1 MIRFMKYLLLF
12 LTPLLYAQEA
22 PKILVHSAINI
33 AVAANVSYAIH
44 ELKDKF
50 AQKHPE
56 IQVNVT
62 LGSSG
67 KLAAQISHGAPYGL
81 FMSANMAYVQTLY
94 LQHNAI
100 TKPRVYA
107 RGTLS
112 LFSTKQYDFTQG
124 IALLDK
130 KTIKKIAT
138 ANPKTAPYGKAAQEA
153 MQTAHIFNAI
163 KHKLIFA
170 ESIAQT
176 LSFTMAAADIGLVA
190 SSSLYSAKM
199 SAYKKDKNYVRI
211 NSALYAPIKQGV
223 SLLSFSKNSREYRL
237 FYEFLFSE
245 EAKKIFRQ
253 YGYII
258 L

>member
-1 MIRFMKYLLLF
+1 MKYLLLL

-22 PKILVHSAINI
+22 PKALVHTTINI
-33 AVAANVSYAIH
+33 AVAANVSYAIDA
-44 ELKDKF
+44 LKDKF
-50 AQKHPE
+50 AQNHPE

-81 FMSANMAYVQTLY
+81 FMSANMAYVEKLY

-112 LFSTKQYDFTQG
+112 LFSTKKQDFTTG
-124 IALLDK
+124 IELLNTK
-130 KTIKKIAT
+130 SIQKIAI
-138 ANPKTAPYGKAAQEA
+138 ANPKTAPYGKAAKEA
-153 MQTAHIFNAI
+153 MQTANIFNAI

-199 SAYKKDKNYVRI
+199 SAYKKYINYVKVDTK
-211 NSALYAPIKQGV
+211 LYTPIKQGV
-223 SLLSFSKNSREYRL
+223 SLLSFSKNAQKYRL
-237 FYEFLFSE
+237 FYEFLFSV
-245 EAKKIFRQ
+245 EAKKIFKQ